1 METSE
6 DLLEEDLLESQL
18 SEVPRLQEACRGD
31 LLEEDLLDVPRLQ
44 EECRGA
50 ILFFLQTIKPF
61 FDGNEDYFTTEINK
75 FLVPLVQEAA
85 QCTQV
90 WLNRW
95 PRVAQDFYSKSS
107 SEQERQAY
115 FLKSILSSI
124 KHESELWPAEDDCL
138 TVQEQEKIH
147 ETKDGQRCF
156 VAWHDQFC
164 CAQVLID

>member
-18 SEVPRLQEACRGD
+18 TEVPRLQEACRG
-31 LLEEDLLDVPRLQ
+31 DLLDVPRLQ

-50 ILFFLQTIKPF
+50 ILLFLQTIKPF

-107 SEQERQAY
+107 SEQKRQAY

-124 KHESELWPAEDDCL
+124 KHESELWPDEDDCDEDDCL